1 MKNFR
6 YIIFAITGM
15 LVFTSCDKELEIN
28 PEQSISTEQAVSTP
42 ENINYIL
49 IGAYATSGKGDLF
62 GGDIQIYADLLGD
75 SGYVSWYGT
84 YPDLRSIY
92 NKNIVSDNAYVRDS
106 WGTAYKVIYQTNLI
120 LDNLNVITN
129 ASDKKRVE
137 GEAKFLRALNYF
149 ELVRY
154 FGKTYEAGQNNTQP
168 GVPLVLTSK
177 INFNGNLSIARNTVE
192 EIYTQIIKDLTDA
205 VTNLP
210 SKNSF
215 YADIYSA
222 KALLARVYLQKGDY
236 KNARDTANDVLTNSG
251 RTLMSDYKDV
261 FNGSRNTAEDLFV
274 FQVTSQSG
282 TNDLVTFYAD
292 EASGGRGGD
301 IALKDDFIA
310 LFETD
315 DVRGTFNYTNSDD
328 DILTSKYT
336 NQYGNISAIRLAEMY
351 LIRAESNLREGTATG
366 ATPVDDVNEIR
377 KRAKASVLNSVTLE
391 DILTERVRELAFE
404 GFLLH
409 DIKRTKGNVGSMP
422 WNDNKLVFPI
432 PLREMQAN
440 PKLVQNPGYN

>member
-1 MKNFR
+1 
-6 YIIFAITGM
+6 M

-192 EIYTQIIKDLTDA
+192 EIYSQIIKDLTDA

-351 LIRAESNLREGTATG
+351 LIRAESNLREGTTTG

-409 DIKRTKGNVGSMP
+409 DIKRTKGNVGSMS

>member
-62 GGDIQIYADLLGD
+62 GGDLQIYADLLGD

-282 TNDLVTFYAD
+282 INDLVTFYAD

-301 IALKDDFIA
+301 IALKDDFIT

-351 LIRAESNLREGTATG
+351 LIRAESNLREGTTTG

-377 KRAKASVLNSVTLE
+377 KRAKASVLNSVTLK

-409 DIKRTKGNVGSMP
+409 DIKRTKGNVGSMS

>member
-49 IGAYATSGKGDLF
+49 IGTYATTGKGDLF

-106 WGTAYKVIYQTNLI
+106 WGTAYKAIYQTNLI

-129 ASDKKRVE
+129 AADKKRVE

-154 FGKTYEAGQNNTQP
+154 FGKTYEAGQNNTQL

-192 EIYTQIIKDLTDA
+192 EVYAQILKDLTDA

-391 DILTERVRELAFE
+391 DILTERVKELAFE

>member
-1 MKNFR
+1 MKNFS

-62 GGDIQIYADLLGD
+62 GGDLQIYADLLGD

-282 TNDLVTFYAD
+282 INDLVTFYAD

-351 LIRAESNLREGTATG
+351 LIRAESNLREGTTTG

-409 DIKRTKGNVGSMP
+409 DIKRTKGNVGSMS

>member
-192 EIYTQIIKDLTDA
+192 EIYSQIIKDLTDA

-351 LIRAESNLREGTATG
+351 LIRAESNLREGTTTG

-409 DIKRTKGNVGSMP
+409 DIKRTKGNVGSMS

>member
-1 MKNFR
+1 
-6 YIIFAITGM
+6 M

-49 IGAYATSGKGDLF
+49 IGTYATTGKGDLF

-106 WGTAYKVIYQTNLI
+106 WGTAYKAIYQTNLI

-129 ASDKKRVE
+129 AADKKRVE

-154 FGKTYEAGQNNTQP
+154 FGKTYEAGQNNTQL

-192 EIYTQIIKDLTDA
+192 EVYAQILKDLTDA

>member
-1 MKNFR
+1 
-6 YIIFAITGM
+6 M

-62 GGDIQIYADLLGD
+62 GGDLQIYADLLGD

-282 TNDLVTFYAD
+282 INDLVTFYAD

-301 IALKDDFIA
+301 IALKDDFIT

-351 LIRAESNLREGTATG
+351 LIRAESNLREGTTTG

-377 KRAKASVLNSVTLE
+377 KRAKASVLNSVTLK

-409 DIKRTKGNVGSMP
+409 DIKRTKGNVGSMS

>member
-1 MKNFR
+1 
-6 YIIFAITGM
+6 M

-192 EIYTQIIKDLTDA
+192 EIYSQIIKDLTDS

-282 TNDLVTFYAD
+282 INDLVTFYAD

-301 IALKDDFIA
+301 IALKDDFIT

-351 LIRAESNLREGTATG
+351 LIRAESNLREGTTTG

-377 KRAKASVLNSVTLE
+377 KRAKASVLNSVTLK

-409 DIKRTKGNVGSMP
+409 DIKRTKGNVGSMS

>member
-1 MKNFR
+1 M
-6 YIIFAITGM
+6 
-15 LVFTSCDKELEIN
+15 
-28 PEQSISTEQAVSTP
+28 
-42 ENINYIL
+42 
-49 IGAYATSGKGDLF
+49 
-62 GGDIQIYADLLGD
+62 
-75 SGYVSWYGT
+75 
-84 YPDLRSIY
+84 
-92 NKNIVSDNAYVRDS
+92 
-106 WGTAYKVIYQTNLI
+106 
-120 LDNLNVITN
+120 
-129 ASDKKRVE
+129 
-137 GEAKFLRALNYF
+137 
-149 ELVRY
+149 
-154 FGKTYEAGQNNTQP
+154 
-168 GVPLVLTSK
+168 PLVLTSK

-282 TNDLVTFYAD
+282 INDLVTFYAD

-301 IALKDDFIA
+301 IALKDDFIT

-351 LIRAESNLREGTATG
+351 LIRAESNLREGTTTG

-377 KRAKASVLNSVTLE
+377 KRAKASVLNSVTLK

-409 DIKRTKGNVGSMP
+409 DIKRTKGNVGSMS